1 MASGND
7 DPPSK
12 VGSEEAEGQPPG
24 YEGSDEQASHFREGL
39 YILTNQKSRSTLDM
53 CEGNFAP
60 GTRVIGYEQ
69 HLDCDNA
76 NQLWVIKQDGL
87 NDTYTLRNFL
97 TGTYMNLLG
106 GDSENASQ
114 VVGWPRELKG
124 EGRAKQEWRIKE
136 REHHYTLQCSRADTF
151 LEIPG
156 GDPSNCVD
164 AKCSEASE
172 ERDHQLWILEL
183 ASRTG
188 AEIKALFRSWKPDLF
203 LFQPYGE
210 SAQYFVLRKE
220 TRRNLWQAAKLLRQ
234 PVRSHFFDYD
244 DFVIRM
250 KEAATRW
257 VTDRYKADVSFVAP
271 FPVSRSNARQIRG
284 YSVLFGIIYGEDRKG
299 SRAYNWYLSP
309 DMRSLV
315 FFDAQIGK
323 EYGPATLDEFGFQP
337 TLAIF

>member
-1 MASGND
+1 MVSGND

-12 VGSEEAEGQPPG
+12 VGREETEGQPPG
-24 YEGSDEQASHFREGL
+24 YEGSDGQASHFREGL
-39 YILTNQKSRSTLDM
+39 YILTNQKSRSTLDL
-53 CEGNFAP
+53 CGGDPAP
-60 GTRVIGYEQ
+60 GTHVLGYEQ
-69 HLDCDNA
+69 HLYCDNA

-97 TGTYMNLLG
+97 TGTYLDLLG
-106 GDSENASQ
+106 GKPENASQ
-114 VVGWPRELKG
+114 VVGWSRQLNG
-124 EGRAKQEWRIKE
+124 DSRANQEWRIKE
-136 REHHYTLQCSRADTF
+136 TEHHYTLQCSRTDTF

-156 GDPSNCVD
+156 GDPSNRVD
-164 AKCSEASE
+164 AKCSKASE
-172 ERDHQLWILEL
+172 EQDHQLWILEL

-188 AEIKALFRSWKPDLF
+188 AEIKALFRSWKPDLL
-203 LFQPYGE
+203 LFQPYDE
-210 SAQYFVLRKE
+210 SAQYFVLRNE
-220 TRRNLWQAAKLLRQ
+220 TRTNLWKAANLLRQ

-257 VTDRYKADVSFVAP
+257 VTNRYKAD
-271 FPVSRSNARQIRG
+271 IRG